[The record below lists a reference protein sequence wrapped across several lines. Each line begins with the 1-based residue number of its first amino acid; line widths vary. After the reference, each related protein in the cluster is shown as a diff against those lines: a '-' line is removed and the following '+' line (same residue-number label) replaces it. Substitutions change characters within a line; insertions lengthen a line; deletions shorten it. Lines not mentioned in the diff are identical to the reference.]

1 MSIDTSIPIKI
12 NLNWKQACEDFDES
26 NMELTA
32 IDVIETNHDE
42 MLELINNSFKSS
54 NLKEIKRAYHT
65 IKSTSRY
72 FYEAGFADICQK
84 MENLAKEQKLDE
96 LLLYKEYSIKYFN
109 AFYLSVLEIYKK
121 LKSDC
126 GEVVKRE
133 YLKKVKSDFTFYGD
147 DNEEETVN
155 VNEEETDNVNE
166 EDEEG
171 KKRRKEISFLK
182 LIEINE
188 KEKEEKEKEKEE
200 NKSESD
206 DESKDDSEN
215 NDKIDMNIEI
225 NIKKNKENSKTRLSN
240 KKRHSIFETVKKDL
254 FFEEADF
261 KKENS
266 NKSLSLSSKKDS
278 ITRTTSQIEYLSLL
292 KDQLTSKLKINSSFF
307 ALKTE
312 IISLNNKNNNK
323 FDFKITKYINKS
335 QHSYKSD
342 IKEAFRLQ
350 SMLKLI
356 EVLANF
362 SVEVRSLTLEDLSN
376 QIEEIIR
383 IITLIGKEIFPEDFT
398 EELFLEIIDTVELQC
413 KNYSTNKKKVNE
425 NVIKTSN
432 INKTLIGPKTINNQ
446 ILIDV
451 VSSPST
457 KKKKTIDD
465 FYNSFR
471 GIDLDCLY
479 SDQILKSDWLFDE
492 FQRLKL
498 KNTQEIKG
506 IDKISKRRM
515 SVHSK
520 LLVDNADEMFPF
532 KQEKLGCF
540 IY

>member
-42 MLELINNSFKSS
+42 MLELINNSFNSS

-72 FYEAGFADICQK
+72 FYETGFADLCQK

-121 LKSDC
+121 LKNDS
-126 GEVVKRE
+126 GEVVRKE
-133 YLKKVKSDFTFYGD
+133 YLNKIKSDFTFYSES
-147 DNEEETVN
+147 NEEETEH
-155 VNEEETDNVNE
+155 VNEVNE
-166 EDEEG
+166 DKDKEDEEEG
-171 KKRRKEISFLK
+171 KKRKEISFLK
-182 LIEINE
+182 LVQINE
-188 KEKEEKEKEKEE
+188 DKEVKEGIE

-206 DESKDDSEN
+206 DESKDDDSEN

-225 NIKKNKENSKTRLSN
+225 NNNKKIENSKTRLSN

-254 FFEEADF
+254 FFEEDDF

-266 NKSLSLSSKKDS
+266 NKSLSLSTKKDS

-292 KDQLTSKLKINSSFF
+292 KEQLTSKLKINSSFF

-350 SMLKLI
+350 STLKLI

-398 EELFLEIIDTVELQC
+398 EALFLEIVDTVELQC
-413 KNYSTNKKKVNE
+413 KNYSTNNKKKVNE
-425 NVIKTSN
+425 NGLKISN

-446 ILIDV
+446 AIIDV
-451 VSSPST
+451 ISSPST

-471 GIDLDCLY
+471 GFDLDCLY
-479 SDQILKSDWLFDE
+479 SDQYLKSDWLFDE
-492 FQRLKL
+492 FQRLKI
-498 KNTQEIKG
+498 KNTEDIKG
-506 IDKISKRRM
+506 IDKLNKRRM

-520 LLVDNADEMFPF
+520 LMIDNSDEVFPF